1 MRSLE
6 VAVFD
11 VEIDSFLLW
20 FSYCVSD
27 TVLLSSTSS
36 TVTKQT
42 IPNILPSVRQGVHSK
57 MSALSVAIEL
67 NAEVFYF
74 LNGEFH
80 IIILGHV
87 EKLTNNAFVRNT

>member
-11 VEIDSFLLW
+11 DKIDSFLQW
-20 FSYCVSD
+20 FSNCVSD
-27 TVLLSSTSS
+27 TVLPSSTSS

-42 IPNILPSVRQGVHSK
+42 ILKILPSVRQGVHSK

>member
-6 VAVFD
+6 VADFD
-11 VEIDSFLLW
+11 DEIGPFLQW
-20 FSYCVSD
+20 FSNRVSD
-27 TVLLSSTSS
+27 TVLPSSSS
-36 TVTKQT
+36 AVTKQT
-42 IPNILPSVRQGVHSK
+42 IPKILLSVRQGVHSK

-67 NAEVFYF
+67 NADVFHF

-80 IIILGHV
+80 IIISGHV